1 MQIVKDADN
10 RRLIMGTKG
19 RKNVKKPK
27 QNKEK
32 KE

>member
-1 MQIVKDADN
+1 MRTAKDPQD

-27 QNKEK
+27 QSKEK
-32 KE
+32 KK